1 MVLGLGYPEGRT
13 AYVMRRNKENNHV
26 ELWNPLR
33 GEAYF
38 YGRTPVVETFGCL
51 NVSMGT
57 SLNKRMN
64 DAICQLKSV
73 SCVISN
79 DNIWANIQA
88 NDDPVL
94 ITFDLNDTSAWKPF
108 FNASN
113 RSKYFPGN
121 API

>member
-13 AYVMRRNKENNHV
+13 AYVMRRNKENNHA
-26 ELWNPLR
+26 ELWNPLH

-38 YGRTPVVETFGCL
+38 YGKTADVQKFMGCI

-57 SLNKRMN
+57 YLDKRMN

-79 DNIWANIQA
+79 DNIWANI
-88 NDDPVL
+88 
-94 ITFDLNDTSAWKPF
+94 
-108 FNASN
+108 
-113 RSKYFPGN
+113 
-121 API
+121 